1 MATKPKAPSKPSKPN
16 PFKPTMPAKKPGSIM
31 PTKGDG
37 KKSLPGG
44 RMY

>member
-1 MATKPKAPSKPSKPN
+1 MATKPKAPMKPAKAA
-16 PFKPTMPAKKPGSIM
+16 PFKPTMPAKKPPTIM

-37 KKSLPGG
+37 KKTIPGG